1 VDKVKDKYPEESK
14 LIYWMTES
22 EANERPSE
30 EDIFN
35 SDYFKKWKEKIE

>member
-1 VDKVKDKYPEESK
+1 MVYLNKVESGEK
-14 LIYWMTES
+14 MTES